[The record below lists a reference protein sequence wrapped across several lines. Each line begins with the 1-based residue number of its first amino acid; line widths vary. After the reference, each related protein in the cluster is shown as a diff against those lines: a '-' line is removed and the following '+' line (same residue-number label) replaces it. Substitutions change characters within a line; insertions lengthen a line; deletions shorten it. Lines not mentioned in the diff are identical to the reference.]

1 MQDRSPITV
10 CVSVHMSVNSF
21 ARAFVRLPV
30 CHLSFCV
37 SLCPFDFLF
46 VRLSDR
52 LPVVPSIRSAVHPFV
67 CKFLYSCLSLYLPV
81 CLSVFLYPFLA
92 ICVWLSACLFVCLS
106 FYMPS
111 LLSVSDRLPA
121 CLSVSFFF
129 SLCIHVHLISLTFS
143 FSICSCKDHR
153 PPAAKRL
160 RH

>member
-1 MQDRSPITV
+1 MFLSICLSIRSLVHSSV
-10 CVSVHMSVNSF
+10 CRS
-21 ARAFVRLPV
+21 AY
-30 CHLSFCV
+30 LSFCV

-52 LPVVPSIRSAVHPFV
+52 LPLVPSIRSAVHPFV
-67 CKFLYSCLSLYLPV
+67 CKFLYSCLSL
-81 CLSVFLYPFLA
+81 ST
-92 ICVWLSACLFVCLS
+92 CLFVCLS
-106 FYMPS
+106 FCIPS
-111 LLSVSDRLPA
+111 LLSVSDYLPA
-121 CLSVSFFF
+121 CLSVCLSICLPCYLCLTVCLPVYLSHFF